1 MSTSQ
6 ATDFKDYIFWGKNP
20 KSSDHNFTLSIA
32 DKNALRHCI
41 LKAYPDMQFR
51 TMNGLGAVPSSCK
64 IKAKEQMVNCLTE
77 ALYNYFA
84 HGINKTFDDWHKEV
98 CDKIS
103 QTFKAHTGMDLPFGK
118 AQKLVN
124 ISFKY
129 AFCLNDADQYL
140 SKFQRC
146 HMALDSIVLKWYA
159 QSKIGTII
167 VSNWSSIEYSDYI
180 CVQNDIRKYCEE
192 QKTFPLVK
200 EFDVWLENMDQ

>member
-51 TMNGLGAVPSSCK
+51 TMNGLGAVLSSCK
-64 IKAKEQMVNCLTE
+64 IKAKEQVVNCLTE

-129 AFCLNDADQYL
+129 AFCLNDADLYL

-159 QSKIGTII
+159 QSNHMAELRGIEEDAELEVRRMIRDRGFI
-167 VSNWSSIEYSDYI
+167 SNKYLERSD
-180 CVQNDIRKYCEE
+180 
-192 QKTFPLVK
+192 T
-200 EFDVWLENMDQ
+200 